1 MPKRAFL
8 LAIQE
13 AFPHTLPICLGYT
26 LMGITWGI
34 LCKQDGHGLLF
45 ILGVSLF
52 IYAGVVQFM
61 LVALMEIKASLLNIF
76 LLVLLV
82 NVRQMCYA
90 ISMLEPFASM
100 QKKRIL
106 YMAHTLSDE
115 TFMLLNLIKP
125 QKSSS
130 QDFMFAIALLN
141 HVYWVFGC
149 VAGGLLGG
157 SFNLNVAGMSF
168 IMVAIFVVIFIEQW
182 KSTNR
187 HASALIGLFS
197 SIICFLLFGKAHFL
211 LPTLILMGL
220 IFLCFR
226 RQFE

>member
-52 IYAGVVQFM
+52 IYAGAVQFM

-82 NVRQMCYA
+82 NIRQMCYA

-211 LPTLILMGL
+211 LPT
-220 IFLCFR
+220 FF
-226 RQFE
+226 FFVVFFFFF